1 MPFREVSIVEQRREF
16 IAFAVK
22 DGANIRELCRRF
34 GISRQTAYKW
44 LERYRREGLAGLNER
59 SRRPKTSPLSRSEQ
73 LRLAKRAQR
82 ARERD
87 AGTVVVPLKLSARDA
102 ERVRAAIAWPE
113 FAVRLRGLLD
123 DALIDIAGYENLST
137 LCWNR
142 RDRYLAAEEAFRLY
156 ERNWRFVDM
165 RRMKPTERAL
175 IERLAA
181 RYGNGVLNV

>member
-1 MPFREVSIVEQRREF
+1 MKSQEARRP
-16 IAFAVK
+16 
-22 DGANIRELCRRF
+22 G
-34 GISRQTAYKW
+34 
-44 LERYRREGLAGLNER
+44 
-59 SRRPKTSPLSRSEQ
+59 RPKTSLLSRREQ

-87 AGTVVVPLKLSARDA
+87 AGKVIVPLKLPARDA
-102 ERVRAAIAWPE
+102 ERVRAAMAQPE
-113 FAVRLRGLLD
+113 FTRRLSRFLD
-123 DALIDIAGYENLST
+123 DALIEIAAYKNLAA

-142 RDRYLAAEEAFRLY
+142 RSRYIDAKEAFRLY
-156 ERNWRFVDM
+156 ERNWRFVDT